1 MKNRN
6 MRFLYAMAMAATIAT
21 STFSGT
27 VGTVTA
33 FAAETQA
40 QTDTVYPTPKGTAN
54 LGKGNAS
61 ITIHG
66 NEGQS
71 LVGKK
76 FNVYKIFD
84 AENSKGGESINYT
97 LNSAYADAVKT
108 VVGKKLNKAGAS
120 VTEYEVIDYIQSLNK
135 NQVEGAQANQ
145 KLEGSYSAYRYFVED
160 LRNELVKSKVA
171 ADMVKV
177 SATTADNSCVIGG
190 LAYGYYV
197 VDEVSEVEG
206 THSAASMCI
215 VNTANPEAGVNVKSD
230 YPSVIK
236 KIQEDD
242 NKNKVGN
249 SGWNDVAD
257 YEIGQ
262 TIPYK
267 YESNMPNANGYD
279 TYYYAWHDKME
290 SALTFN
296 KDSVSIKI

>member
-197 VDEVSEVEG
+197 V
-206 THSAASMCI
+206 AC
-215 VNTANPEAGVNVKSD
+215 K
-230 YPSVIK
+230 
-236 KIQEDD
+236 
-242 NKNKVGN
+242 
-249 SGWNDVAD
+249 
-257 YEIGQ
+257 
-262 TIPYK
+262 
-267 YESNMPNANGYD
+267 
-279 TYYYAWHDKME
+279 
-290 SALTFN
+290 
-296 KDSVSIKI
+296 